1 MRNLIILAAGRGE
14 RLRPFTDS
22 IPKSLIPIGNNE
34 TLLGAQLKSI
44 KAANI
49 PYDLTVVV
57 GYRASQIED
66 YLAERLSPAR
76 YKTLYNPF
84 YSSSNNLISLWLA
97 LKQIKGDFT
106 EINYQNQIKKY
117 FGKKVDIVLS
127 DMAVN
132 TTRNKNVDSL
142 VTGELCL
149 EAMNFALET
158 LKTNGQFVTKI
169 FMGSSFN
176 DIITKAKKNFVK
188 VSVYKPAA
196 SRKNSKE
203 SFIICKF
210 LR

>member
-1 MRNLIILAAGRGE
+1 MKKIQNT
-14 RLRPFTDS
+14 F
-22 IPKSLIPIGNNE
+22 
-34 TLLGAQLKSI
+34 
-44 KAANI
+44 
-49 PYDLTVVV
+49 
-57 GYRASQIED
+57 
-66 YLAERLSPAR
+66 
-76 YKTLYNPF
+76 
-84 YSSSNNLISLWLA
+84 
-97 LKQIKGDFT
+97 QIKGDFT

-117 FGKKVDIVLS
+117 FGKKIDIVLS

-132 TTRNKNVDSL
+132 TTGNKNVDSL

-158 LKTNGQFVTKI
+158 LKTNGQFVSKI

-176 DIITKAKKNFVK
+176 DIITEAKKNFVK
-188 VSVYKPAA
+188 VSMYKPAA

>member
-1 MRNLIILAAGRGE
+1 MDFLARCDEEGVKRYF
-14 RLRPFTDS
+14 LS
-22 IPKSLIPIGNNE
+22 NNSSRSVE
-34 TLLGAQLKSI
+34 E
-44 KAANI
+44 
-49 PYDLTVVV
+49 YLTKLQ
-57 GYRASQIED
+57 GMGIA
-66 YLAERLSPAR
+66 AERSEVLLS
-76 YKTLYNPF
+76 THD
-84 YSSSNNLISLWLA
+84 LISYLQEAGYGKICLVGTEGMRDMMVGEGFVIDDVDPDA
-97 LKQIKGDFT
+97 VVLGYDT

-117 FGKKVDIVLS
+117 FGKKIDIVLS

-132 TTRNKNVDSL
+132 TTGNKNVDSL

-158 LKTNGQFVTKI
+158 LKTNGQFVSKI

-176 DIITKAKKNFVK
+176 DIIIKAKKNFVK
-188 VSVYKPAA
+188 VSMYKPAS

>member
-106 EINYQNQIKKY
+106 
-117 FGKKVDIVLS
+117 V
-127 DMAVN
+127 VN
-132 TTRNKNVDSL
+132 GDDLFSPK
-142 VTGELCL
+142 
-149 EAMNFALET
+149 
-158 LKTNGQFVTKI
+158 
-169 FMGSSFN
+169 
-176 DIITKAKKNFVK
+176 IITEL
-188 VSVYKPAA
+188 AA
-196 SRKNSKE
+196 SKEEITVSISRKDGYDSDDMKV
-203 SFIICKF
+203 
-210 LR
+210 